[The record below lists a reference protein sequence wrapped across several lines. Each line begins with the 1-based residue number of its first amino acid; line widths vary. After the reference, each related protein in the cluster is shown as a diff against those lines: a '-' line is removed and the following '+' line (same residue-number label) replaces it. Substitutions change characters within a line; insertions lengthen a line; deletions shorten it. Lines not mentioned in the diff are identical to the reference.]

1 MGAQPAALRWLASR
15 VRTAGRLGAAAIARH
30 REQIRHTRMLLAMN
44 DRGLRDIG
52 LFRVGERFHMER
64 SADCCH
70 HLGGSL
76 PPPAEENPPRIWRNT
91 HGTPPDQAPMDLG
104 DDGNMIGAAD

>member
-15 VRTAGRLGAAAIARH
+15 VRAAARLGAAAIARH
-30 REQIRHTRMLLAMN
+30 REQIRHTRMLVAMN

-52 LFRVGERFHMER
+52 LLRVGERFHMER
-64 SADCCH
+64 STDCGH

-76 PPPAEENPPRIWRNT
+76 PPPAEENLPGIRRNT
-91 HGTPPDQAPMDLG
+91 HGTPPPRSGA
-104 DDGNMIGAAD
+104 DGPG